1 MYTPVWKRNFNTH
14 KKSEMK
20 NRSVNFVR
28 YLFVWKFH
36 WFCFSFLFVSLFFFS
51 IEKVI
56 FYRVCLSHW
65 ANRIFFVIQTTTVM
79 ERDNVKVMHTRSKVV
94 WPIGPTVHIGGW
106 GVEGRILNFFFL
118 LSVNTRNPVSHVTP
132 NEKEKK
138 VERVQTSVTY
148 VALGLEDF
156 LKNYSKTKCAHKKR
170 WFSAWRLRRLYRTG
184 HATFISFFT

>member
-1 MYTPVWKRNFNTH
+1 MNGKKCTHLSERGISTQKKRNE
-14 KKSEMK
+14 KSFCQLCTLAFCVEIPLILFFF
-20 NRSVNFVR
+20 SVRFT
-28 YLFVWKFH
+28 
-36 WFCFSFLFVSLFFFS
+36 FFFS

-138 VERVQTSVTY
+138 SWKSSDVCDVCGLRV
-148 VALGLEDF
+148 G
-156 LKNYSKTKCAHKKR
+156 R
-170 WFSAWRLRRLYRTG
+170 
-184 HATFISFFT
+184 FFEKLP

>member
-1 MYTPVWKRNFNTH
+1 MYTPVWKKNFNTQ
-14 KKSEMK
+14 KKRNEKSFCQLCTLSFCVEIPLILFFF
-20 NRSVNFVR
+20 SVRFT
-28 YLFVWKFH
+28 
-36 WFCFSFLFVSLFFFS
+36 LFFFS

-94 WPIGPTVHIGGW
+94 WPIGPTVHAMYWGVG

-138 VERVQTSVTY
+138 SWKSSDVCDVCGLRV
-148 VALGLEDF
+148 G
-156 LKNYSKTKCAHKKR
+156 R
-170 WFSAWRLRRLYRTG
+170 
-184 HATFISFFT
+184 FFEKLQ